1 MKQQHLANSLV
12 TYTVSFLLIVSTSTT
27 IRAADSDKKPNI
39 LFISVDDLRPQ
50 TRADGDEFMVT
61 PNMDR
66 LAASGRLFHRHD
78 VQVPTWRTPATRMG

>member
-1 MKQQHLANSLV
+1 MKSQHFASSLV
-12 TYTVSFLLIVSTSTT
+12 TFSVSFLLIASAATT

-39 LFISVDDLRPQ
+39 LFISVADLRPQ

-66 LAASGRLFHRHD
+66 LAGSGRLFHRHD
-78 VQVPTWRTPATRMG
+78 VQAPTWRTPATRMD